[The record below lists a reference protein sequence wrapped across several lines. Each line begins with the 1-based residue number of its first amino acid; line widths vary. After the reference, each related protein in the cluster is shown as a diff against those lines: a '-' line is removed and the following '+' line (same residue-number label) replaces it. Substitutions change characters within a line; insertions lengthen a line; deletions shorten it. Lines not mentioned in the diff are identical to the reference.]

1 VFSYGAATP
10 LVPLMLLG
18 FPLMTAAL
26 FMLVPPRRAVLWSC
40 LIAALF
46 LPEGAYVF
54 RGLPEYSKY
63 SALSVVLLAAIALD
77 GGRPLRVRL
86 SWIDLP
92 MAVWCIGRVAT
103 SLSNDLGLYDGLSN
117 MLQWLV
123 MFGLPYWLGRT
134 YFSDADGI
142 RELAQGIVIGG
153 LLYLPL
159 CLFEV
164 RFSPQ
169 LHLNVYGYLTVPF
182 YLLQRYGG
190 YRPMVFMDSSLQVGM
205 WMSAATV
212 VAWWLG
218 GSGAVKR
225 VLGVP
230 TKWAAWALLV
240 TTILCKTAGAITLA
254 LVGILLFSTARIGK
268 RALPLAA
275 ALIVVG
281 SYPVIRG
288 LGILDAERI
297 LSAAGTVYDA
307 DRLRSLGVR
316 LTSEDMYIDH
326 AAERPLFGWG
336 GYGRGDVVVE
346 GLGRSIP
353 DGLWV
358 IALSRAGW
366 LAVAALIAMYLL
378 PAYLLIRRERAA
390 AWTRPGLAPAAALS
404 VLLVLYW
411 VDCLSNA
418 MVTPVLVVAM
428 GAGNGWFASA
438 RIAAKGAAPAPS
450 EPTPPAAGEV
460 PKPSRPASLARALT
474 ERRRNRGSGS
484 LGP

>member
-1 VFSYGAATP
+1 
-10 LVPLMLLG
+10 
-18 FPLMTAAL
+18 
-26 FMLVPPRRAVLWSC
+26 
-40 LIAALF
+40 
-46 LPEGAYVF
+46 
-54 RGLPEYSKY
+54 
-63 SALSVVLLAAIALD
+63 
-77 GGRPLRVRL
+77 
-86 SWIDLP
+86 
-92 MAVWCIGRVAT
+92 
-103 SLSNDLGLYDGLSN
+103 
-117 MLQWLV
+117 
-123 MFGLPYWLGRT
+123 
-134 YFSDADGI
+134 
-142 RELAQGIVIGG
+142 
-153 LLYLPL
+153 
-159 CLFEV
+159 
-164 RFSPQ
+164 
-169 LHLNVYGYLTVPF
+169 
-182 YLLQRYGG
+182 
-190 YRPMVFMDSSLQVGM
+190 
-205 WMSAATV
+205 
-212 VAWWLG
+212 
-218 GSGAVKR
+218 VKR

-230 TKWAAWALLV
+230 TRWAAWALLV

-297 LSAAGTVYDA
+297 LSAAGTLYDA

-316 LTSEDMYIDH
+316 LNSEDMYIDH
-326 AAERPLFGWG
+326 AAKRPVFGWG

-366 LAVAALIAMYLL
+366 LAVAALMGMYLL
-378 PAYLLIRRERAA
+378 PTYLLLRRQRAT
-390 AWTRPGLAPAAALS
+390 AWTRPELAPAAALS

-428 GAGNGWFASA
+428 GAANGWFASA
-438 RIAAKGAAPAPS
+438 RIAAKAAAPAPF
-450 EPTPPAAGEV
+450 EPTPPAEGDV
-460 PKPSRPASLARALT
+460 PERPRPPSLARGLT
-474 ERRRNRGSGS
+474 ERRRNRGPGS